1 MNRTHRPLAP
11 ALSSLLLLL
20 ALAGCD
26 RTDNTATGRAARRT
40 PAATTTAA
48 VPAATELED
57 AGQLSIDDVLIAA
70 KVSTGLAA
78 DRNLSALKIKVASHA
93 GVVTLR
99 GPAPSA
105 AAKARAEEI
114 ARNVQGVTSVDNQ
127 LAVLAMQA
135 G

>member
-57 AGQLSIDDVLIAA
+57 AGQRQQQEQRRQGRREGSMGPVHLRSFPGWLM
-70 KVSTGLAA
+70 STVGRLAPG
-78 DRNLSALKIKVASHA
+78 AS
-93 GVVTLR
+93 
-99 GPAPSA
+99 GPQP
-105 AAKARAEEI
+105 ARP
-114 ARNVQGVTSVDNQ
+114 
-127 LAVLAMQA
+127 
-135 G
+135 